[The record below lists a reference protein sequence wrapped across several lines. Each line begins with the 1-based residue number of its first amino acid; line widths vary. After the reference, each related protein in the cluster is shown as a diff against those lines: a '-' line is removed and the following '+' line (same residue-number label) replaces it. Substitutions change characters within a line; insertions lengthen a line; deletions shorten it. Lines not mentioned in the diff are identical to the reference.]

1 MMNGNQIP
9 PERDPFRGWDT
20 AGRPP
25 QPRKWSAAA
34 KALLASLLALLVTVF
49 GSLALLIADEVP
61 IGPAPPE
68 SDPASRSPAS
78 SRPSPPSSHNETAPS
93 VELHNP
99 GDGVNVMTETEI
111 AEKVRPSVV
120 GIVTYSTYGGY
131 GGIHTEEE
139 NAVISEGS
147 GVVLTADGYILT
159 NAHVVEDGDQLLVVD
174 GGGAYYHAELVG
186 CDTRTDLAVIRVTNN
201 GARFTPAEF
210 ADSDPVRVG
219 DEVLAVGNPGGL
231 SYAGTVTYG
240 RVSAVNRPISTSVNV
255 LGLFQVDAAINPG
268 NSGGALVNQWGQ
280 VIGINCAK
288 VVASGYEGIG
298 FAIPMT
304 KAKPVFDSLMK
315 YGYVKDRVKLGVK
328 IKPITAV
335 TAALSD
341 LPCGMQ
347 IVSLEPGSVFMRAD
361 VLPDDI
367 ITEIDGAPMT
377 DTAVMYEKLYTYRPG
392 DRAVFTLYRP
402 SSGVKFDVMATLLSD

>member
-9 PERDPFRGWDT
+9 PERDPFRGWG
-20 AGRPP
+20 APERPP
-25 QPRKWSAAA
+25 QPAKKISAAA

-49 GSLALLIADEVP
+49 GSLAVLIADAAVIDP
-61 IGPAPPE
+61 VPPE
-68 SDPASRSPAS
+68 STA
-78 SRPSPPSSHNETAPS
+78 SRPSASSHRPTLNENAPS
-93 VELHNP
+93 VTLHDP
-99 GDGVNVMTETEI
+99 GDPADALTEAEI

-120 GIVTYSTYGGY
+120 GIVTYSTYDSESGLD
-131 GGIHTEEE
+131 ES
-139 NAVISEGS
+139 AVLGEGS

-159 NAHVVEDGDQLLVVD
+159 NAHVVEDGERLLVVD
-174 GGGAYYHAELVG
+174 ANGAYYNAELVG
-186 CDTRTDLAVIRVTNN
+186 CDTRTDLAVIRVTNR
-201 GARFTPAEF
+201 GVQLTPAEF
-210 ADSDPVRVG
+210 ADSAPVRVG

-315 YGYVKDRVKLGVK
+315 YGYVKDRVKLGVT
-328 IKPITAV
+328 IKPITTV
-335 TAALSD
+335 TAAMNS

-347 IVSLEPGSVFMRAD
+347 IVSLLDSNVFARAD
-361 VLPDDI
+361 VQPDDI
-367 ITEIDGAPMT
+367 ITAIDGLPMT
-377 DTAVMYEKLYTYRPG
+377 DTAVMYEQLYAYRPG
-392 DRAVFTLYRP
+392 DKAVFTLYRP
-402 SSGVKFDVMATLLSD
+402 SSGVRFDVTVALLSD